1 MKLEL
6 SPPALSPLAR
16 SVLVGLVQLVLVA
29 SLAGKLW
36 YDRSTLPRVWVRCT
50 GVDPDDP
57 LRGRYVEL
65 RLTVPLAAKSEPYG
79 PARLRVVGDQLVAE
93 RAPHD
98 RTSAW
103 DQVSFA
109 GRESVVSPFA
119 LLDPP
124 VAVFLPEHVP
134 DPTRRLPGEELWLE
148 VTVPEQG
155 SPRPIRLGVK
165 RGDSAITPLNLD

>member
-6 SPPALSPLAR
+6 TPLWR
-16 SVLVGLVQLVLVA
+16 GVLVGLVQLALVA

-36 YDRSTLPRVWVRCT
+36 YERASLPRVWVRCT

-65 RLTVPLAAKSEPYG
+65 RLTVPLAAGAEPYG
-79 PARLRVVGDQLVAE
+79 LVRLRVAGDQLVAE
-93 RAPHD
+93 HAPLD
-98 RTSAW
+98 QGRAW
-103 DQVSFA
+103 DDVTFA

-119 LLDPP
+119 LLNPP

-148 VTVPEQG
+148 VTVPKQG
-155 SPRPIRLGVK
+155 PPRPIRLGIK
-165 RGDSAITPLNLD
+165 RGNSAVEPLNFD